1 MQDVIGQHSAVD
13 LRNCCMS
20 PLSACGSSTTR
31 RPYLKTPWTRKC
43 GNEGGREEER
53 KFIRGENNNSAVL
66 PSRNA
71 LRMNQTLAATGQRF
85 WITRGQVIRTCMTYR
100 RSAGNPFHPKMDDVS
115 HFNDHPWGTAFLREM
130 MHVCIFTCMVVSVIH
145 LMISVRYDDPH
156 QKTLK
161 TSSSYL
167 YSTTTDERRCH
178 SPCESIERNGISSP
192 TELLAAG
199 ASLIERSA
207 QLNWLTDAEE
217 QTLRTVLGE
226 IKARIN
232 NELLAVIS
240 HKQLCRRQRGVDTC
254 SFLYR
259 KGIIVTAKPKQH
271 RQWWYQRKL
280 LEHLCTRWKREY
292 LVTLSSKG
300 NWRKLIEEPR
310 IGDVV
315 LMMESNLFRN

>member
-1 MQDVIGQHSAVD
+1 
-13 LRNCCMS
+13 
-20 PLSACGSSTTR
+20 
-31 RPYLKTPWTRKC
+31 
-43 GNEGGREEER
+43 
-53 KFIRGENNNSAVL
+53 
-66 PSRNA
+66 
-71 LRMNQTLAATGQRF
+71 
-85 WITRGQVIRTCMTYR
+85 
-100 RSAGNPFHPKMDDVS
+100 
-115 HFNDHPWGTAFLREM
+115 M

-145 LMISVRYDDPH
+145 LMISVRYDDPQFPASAGKVH
-156 QKTLK
+156 LEERPRLIQ
-161 TSSSYL
+161 SENPQ
-167 YSTTTDERRCH
+167 DRRCH

-207 QLNWLTDAEE
+207 QLNWLTDDEE